1 MILQAVECL
10 KRTLIFENRR
20 NHLQVLYDIL
30 ELCKMPQAKT
40 YILRNTNTSF
50 KLLESY
56 LLQLQTSDFLE
67 LQPKTKKYLTTKEG
81 QKFIDAWI
89 MLKTMLYPQEVPVL
103 SRNKKCTIHNN
114 HFIAVPANNTNYVTV
129 EKEKTPTSFS

>member
-67 LQPKTKKYLTTKEG
+67 LQPKIKKYVTTEEG

-114 HFIAVPANNTNYVTV
+114 HFIAVPANNTNYVTI
-129 EKEKTPTSFS
+129 EKEKTPTSFP

>member
-30 ELCKMPQAKT
+30 ELCQMPQAKT

-67 LQPKTKKYLTTKEG
+67 LQPKTKKYVTTEEG

-114 HFIAVPANNTNYVTV
+114 HFIAVPANNTNYVTI

>member
-1 MILQAVECL
+1 M

-30 ELCKMPQAKT
+30 ELCEMPQAKT
-40 YILRNTNTSF
+40 RILRNTNTSF

-67 LQPKTKKYLTTKEG
+67 LQPKIKKYVTTEEG

-114 HFIAVPANNTNYVTV
+114 HFIAVPANNTNYVTI
-129 EKEKTPTSFS
+129 EKEKTPTSFP

>member
-1 MILQAVECL
+1 MILQAVERL

-40 YILRNTNTSF
+40 NILHNTNTNF

-56 LLQLQTSDFLE
+56 LLQLQTSDLLE

-81 QKFIDAWI
+81 QKFIEAWI
-89 MLKTMLYPQEVPVL
+89 KLKTMLYPQEIPVL
-103 SRNKKCTIHNN
+103 STNKKCTIRN
-114 HFIAVPANNTNYVTV
+114 ISSSQYRLI
-129 EKEKTPTSFS
+129 TPIT